1 MALTTIDTYSV
12 QKNGEYY
19 KTIKNDETVKVNKD
33 QVVLAKELSLEFDPS
48 DTESVEVAKMYLSSG
63 LSIIVKKTEI

>member
-1 MALTTIDTYSV
+1 MALTKIDTYSV

-33 QVVLAKELSLEFDPS
+33 QVVLAKELPLEFDPS